1 MPSAKRIPRKRN
13 KPQPQAPSASQTLGS
28 YLTDT
33 FVPLSAG
40 GRLALLGIL
49 VTALTLRVYR
59 IIDLFPP
66 LGDESIYMRW
76 AEIIDTQGQWL
87 ISLLDG
93 KPPLSYWVL
102 ATLRMVHEADPL
114 LQARLVSV
122 TLGVVSTLLVF
133 ALARQLADESNADRA
148 GLFAATLYALL
159 PWAILYD
166 RIGYTEAFVNFFG
179 LVIALTA
186 ISVYKRGIVCWRGTL
201 AIGLTLGLALF
212 TKQTAILFVLIPL
225 AAAVFYSGEKL
236 KQRLPNLAL
245 AYLIGASF
253 LGANFLLTPEAP
265 TLAGQDAVLHQT
277 GFFADPAEL
286 LRDPLVSARSNAPK
300 LLSYVGAYLT
310 WPIALFALMSAF
322 LLRQTFAV
330 WLLVAGSILPLV
342 AQVFTLEAMFPTRY
356 PFAHFSIWL
365 VVAAVGLT
373 GLRLKPATLG
383 LAALVLVGPLAY
395 RDVRILNEPSRALH
409 PTDIHGFL
417 GDSSFVGHGAL
428 DAVARL
434 QQEARS
440 GPFILLTDPYWGPP
454 ADVFFA
460 YLNGRNGIQVHE
472 AWWLQ
477 LDGPRPIM
485 PNGRVDLI
493 RSHYE
498 RVQAGQLDFR
508 QAPRVFY
515 ATDTHQT
522 PRQAVRARQPSAQ
535 LIASFSEPNSPHS
548 IDIYRLR

>member
-1 MPSAKRIPRKRN
+1 
-13 KPQPQAPSASQTLGS
+13 
-28 YLTDT
+28 
-33 FVPLSAG
+33 
-40 GRLALLGIL
+40 
-49 VTALTLRVYR
+49 
-59 IIDLFPP
+59 
-66 LGDESIYMRW
+66 MRW

-102 ATLRMVHEADPL
+102 AVLRTLHEGDPL

-122 TLGVVSTLLVF
+122 ALGVVSTLLVF
-133 ALARQLADESNADRA
+133 ALARELADESHADRA
-148 GLFAATLYALL
+148 GVFAAALYAVF

-166 RIGYTEAFVNFFG
+166 RIGYTESFVNFFG
-179 LVIALTA
+179 LIIALTA
-186 ISVYKRGIVCWRGTL
+186 ISVYKQGMVCWRGTL
-201 AIGLTLGLALF
+201 AIGLTVGLALF
-212 TKQTAILFVLIPL
+212 TKQTAILFALIPFT
-225 AAAVFYSGEKL
+225 AAVYYSGDKL
-236 KQRLPNLAL
+236 KQRLPNLAI
-245 AYLIGASF
+245 AYLIAASF
-253 LGANFLLTPEAP
+253 LGASFLLTPEAP

-286 LRDPLVSARSNAPK
+286 LSDPLVSARSNAPK

-310 WPIALFALMSAF
+310 WPLALFALAAAF
-322 LLRQTFAV
+322 LLRRTFAL
-330 WLLVAGSILPLV
+330 WLFLAGSILPLI
-342 AQVFTLEAMFPTRY
+342 AQVFALEAMFPTRY
-356 PFAHFSIWL
+356 PFPHLAIWL
-365 VVAAVGLT
+365 IVAAVGLMR
-373 GLRLKPATLG
+373 LQLKPAIVT
-383 LAALVLVGPLAY
+383 LAAVVLVAPLIY
-395 RDVRILNEPSRALH
+395 RDARVLSGPSQALH
-409 PTDIHGFL
+409 PTDVQSFL
-417 GDSSFVGHGAL
+417 GDTSFVGHGAL

-434 QQEARS
+434 EQEARS

-460 YLNGRNGIQVHE
+460 YLNGRHGIQVHE

-477 LDGPRPIM
+477 LDGPSPIM

-498 RVQAGQLDFR
+498 RVPSGQMDFR

-522 PRQAVRARQPSAQ
+522 PRRAVQARQPTAQ
-535 LIASFSEPNSPHS
+535 LIATFSEPNSDHS